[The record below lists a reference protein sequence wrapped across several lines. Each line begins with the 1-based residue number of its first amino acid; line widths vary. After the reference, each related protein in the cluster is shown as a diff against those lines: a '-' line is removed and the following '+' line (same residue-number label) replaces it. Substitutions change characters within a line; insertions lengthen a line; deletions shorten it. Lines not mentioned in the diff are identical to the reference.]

1 MQRADWL
8 SWPPESSIC
17 CHISQHKCLR
27 TMGWMESAIHR
38 GAPGGTPASR
48 VLTNPRAVFGG
59 RNATRWIIGSP
70 KDTACTPMREVISIA
85 EKFIIAS
92 GHYETQNAI
101 FARIRSHRRREYRFR
116 QFRRSVTFPDAS
128 MF

>member
-1 MQRADWL
+1 
-8 SWPPESSIC
+8 
-17 CHISQHKCLR
+17 
-27 TMGWMESAIHR
+27 MGWMESAIHR
-38 GAPGGTPASR
+38 GVPGGMPASR
-48 VLTNPRAVFGG
+48 VPTIQRAVFGG
-59 RNATRWIIGSP
+59 CNTAFWNIGLRNA
-70 KDTACTPMREVISIA
+70 TACTPTRKVISIV

-116 QFRRSVTFPDAS
+116 KFRRSVTFPDAS